1 VTARAGLDDSR
12 APRARVSV
20 GAARIAA
27 IAAASLAALLLLS
40 AIINQV
46 ACRIEATAYPAPGRM
61 VEVEGGT
68 MHLVTEGSGEGKRNL
83 VLLSGWGSPC
93 PALDFKPLVR
103 ALRGAYSVTVV
114 DYFGYGWSG
123 RTDRPRTTENI
134 VEETRE
140 ALRKA
145 SIEPPY
151 VLMPHSLSGIYAL
164 YYANAHPEEV
174 EAVICLDSSVP
185 DTSAFR
191 RTKEGF
197 NLYGALRAT
206 GLMRAILWIE
216 PGMAGYPPEFYSRED
231 RDAINRMISRNMNN
245 RTVMDESARSDANK
259 LAAAGATFP
268 AGLPVAM
275 VLSDQMAE
283 RIRAAYGGLDWVEAH
298 RRQLGGS
305 SARGVYVLAG
315 SHNIYWNN
323 AERISEIV
331 SATLGD

>member
-1 VTARAGLDDSR
+1 VRGRSGLDDSR
-12 APRARVSV
+12 APRARASV
-20 GAARIAA
+20 RAARVAA
-27 IAAASLAALLLLS
+27 IAAASIAALLLLS
-40 AIINQV
+40 AIFNLV
-46 ACRIEATAYPAPGRM
+46 ACRIEAEANPAPGRM
-61 VEVEGGT
+61 VEVAGGR
-68 MHLVTEGSGEGKRNL
+68 MHLVTAGSGWRNI

-103 ALRGAYSVTVV
+103 ALSGAYSVTVV

-145 SIEPPY
+145 SIKPPY

-185 DTSAFR
+185 DTSAYR
-191 RTKEGF
+191 TTKEGF

-206 GLMRAILWIE
+206 GLMRAILWIK
-216 PGMAGYPPEFYSRED
+216 PDMAGYPPEFYSRED
-231 RDAINRMISRNMNN
+231 RDAVKRMILRNINN
-245 RTVMDESARSDANK
+245 RTVIDESARSDANK
-259 LAAAGATFP
+259 LAAARATFP

-275 VLSDQMAE
+275 VLSDQMLE
-283 RIRAAYGGLDWVEAH
+283 RIRTAYGGLDWVEAH
-298 RRQLGGS
+298 RRQLGSS
-305 SARGVYVLAG
+305 SARGVYVLEG

-323 AERISEIV
+323 AERIAEIV